1 MDRATRFIANR
12 KQDKIRVVREQ
23 PSVQSMREG
32 EEVLYFRNRGTL
44 TRYRKERGKLWTS
57 DMHGSQNKHEK
68 GKLTVDNL
76 QVNSRL
82 EYTTSFI
89 DYRMFS
95 HNFTDDLPAT
105 KIYIPWQGT
114 AEQTGVPEARSSFL
128 APFNMTCHKLM
139 VRVPELASASSQS
152 TDIVFTIEESADT
165 DAQPS
170 TVCTFDY
177 QSSIATDTNI
187 VINRSDWDSTP
198 QFSSGSLVHIGM
210 NADSDNITDTER
222 HFIITSVW
230 KTIVT
235 I

>member
-95 HNFTDDLPAT
+95 HNFTDDLPSS

-114 AEQTGVPEARSSFL
+114 AEQTSVPEARSSFL
-128 APFNMTCHKLM
+128 APFDMICHKLM
-139 VRVPELASASSQS
+139 IKVPEMATAT
-152 TDIVFTIEESADT
+152 TDIVFSIEKSAENDLI
-165 DAQPS
+165 PS
-170 TVCTFDY
+170 TVCTFDF
-177 QSSIATDTNI
+177 TDTFVDDSVI
-187 VINRSDWDSTP
+187 TINRSDWSVDPVIPAKSIIY
-198 QFSSGSLVHIGM
+198 IGM
-210 NADSDNITDTER
+210 NPDNANITDAER
-222 HFIITSVW
+222 EFIITSVW

>member
-44 TRYRKERGKLWTS
+44 TRYRKERGKIWTS
-57 DMHGSQNKHEK
+57 DMHGGRNKQEE
-68 GKLTVDNL
+68 GTFTA
-76 QVNSRL
+76 SRL
-82 EYTTSFI
+82 EYKSSFV

-95 HNFTDDLPAT
+95 HNFTDDLPGT

-114 AEQTGVPEARSSFL
+114 GEQTSVPESRASFL
-128 APFNMTCHKLM
+128 APFDMTCHKIM
-139 VRVPELASASSQS
+139 IKIPEMATAA
-152 TDIVFTIEESADT
+152 TDIVFTIEKTAEGDLA
-165 DAQPS
+165 PS
-170 TVCTFDY
+170 TVCTFDF
-177 QSSIATDTNI
+177 TDSFVDDSVIT
-187 VINRSDWDSTP
+187 INRSDWNADPTVPAKSIIY
-198 QFSSGSLVHIGM
+198 IGM
-210 NADSDNITDTER
+210 NPDNANITDAER
-222 HFIITSVW
+222 EFIITSVW

>member
-23 PSVQSMREG
+23 PSIQSMREG
-32 EEVLYFRNRGTL
+32 EEVLYFRNSGTL

-82 EYTTSFI
+82 EYTTSFV

-95 HNFTDDLPAT
+95 HNFTDDLPGT

-114 AEQTGVPEARSSFL
+114 GEQTSFPEARSSFL
-128 APFNMTCHKLM
+128 APFDMTCHKIMIRL
-139 VRVPELASASSQS
+139 PEMDNSA
-152 TDIVFTIEESADT
+152 TDIVFTIERIKNQETAD
-165 DAQPS
+165 DEA
-170 TVCTFDY
+170 TVCTYD
-177 QSSIATDTNI
+177 ATDSWNDDNNFTISQNEWNANPKISAGEMVQIGLNADNTNI
-187 VINRSDWDSTP
+187 
-198 QFSSGSLVHIGM
+198 
-210 NADSDNITDTER
+210 ITSEK

-230 KTIVT
+230 KVVVI

>member
-57 DMHGSQNKHEK
+57 DMHGGRNKQEE
-68 GKLTVDNL
+68 GTFTA
-76 QVNSRL
+76 SRL
-82 EYTTSFI
+82 EYKSSFV

-95 HNFTDDLPAT
+95 HNFTDDLPET

-114 AEQTGVPEARSSFL
+114 AEQIASPEPRTSFL
-128 APFNMTCHKLM
+128 TPFDMTCHKILIKI
-139 VRVPELASASSQS
+139 PEMDSAS
-152 TDIVFTIEESADT
+152 TDIVFTIEKIAENESGQGIT
-165 DAQPS
+165 
-170 TVCTFDY
+170 TVATFDY
-177 QSSIATDTNI
+177 DTTVQGNWQDDTVVTI
-187 VINRSDWDSTP
+187 SMSDWNAVPKVSANEIV
-198 QFSSGSLVHIGM
+198 QIGL
-210 NADSDNITDTER
+210 NPDNSNIITSEK

>member
-57 DMHGSQNKHEK
+57 DMHGGRNKQEE
-68 GKLTVDNL
+68 GTFTA
-76 QVNSRL
+76 SRL
-82 EYTTSFI
+82 EYKSSFV

-95 HNFTDDLPAT
+95 HNFTDDLPGT

-114 AEQTGVPEARSSFL
+114 GEQTLVPESRASFL
-128 APFNMTCHKLM
+128 APFDMTCHKIIM
-139 VRVPELASASSQS
+139 KIPEMATAA
-152 TDIVFTIEESADT
+152 TDIVFTIEKTAENDPAPT
-165 DAQPS
+165 
-170 TVCTFDY
+170 TVCTFDF
-177 QSSIATDTNI
+177 TDSFVDDSVIT
-187 VINRSDWDSTP
+187 INRSDWNADPTVP
-198 QFSSGSLVHIGM
+198 AGSLIHIGLNPD
-210 NADSDNITDTER
+210 NANITDAER
-222 HFIITSVW
+222 EFIITSVW

>member
-57 DMHGSQNKHEK
+57 DMHGGRNKQEE
-68 GKLTVDNL
+68 GTFTA
-76 QVNSRL
+76 SRL
-82 EYTTSFI
+82 EYKSSFV

-95 HNFTDDLPAT
+95 HNFTDDLPGT

-114 AEQTGVPEARSSFL
+114 GEQTSVPESRASFL
-128 APFNMTCHKLM
+128 APFDMTCHKIM
-139 VRVPELASASSQS
+139 IKIPEMATAA
-152 TDIVFTIEESADT
+152 TDIVFTIEKTVNSRSA
-165 DAQPS
+165 PS
-170 TVCTFDY
+170 TVCTFDF
-177 QSSIATDTNI
+177 TDSFVDDSVIT
-187 VINRSDWDSTP
+187 INRSDWNADPTVPAKSIIY
-198 QFSSGSLVHIGM
+198 IGM
-210 NADSDNITDTER
+210 NPDNANITDAER
-222 HFIITSVW
+222 EFIITSVW

>member
-57 DMHGSQNKHEK
+57 DMHGGRNKQEE
-68 GKLTVDNL
+68 GTFTA
-76 QVNSRL
+76 SRL
-82 EYTTSFI
+82 EYKSSFV

-105 KIYIPWQGT
+105 KVYIPWQGT

-139 VRVPELASASSQS
+139 VRIPELAGASSQG
-152 TDIVFTIEESADT
+152 TDIVFTIEESEDT

-170 TVCTFDY
+170 TVCTFDH
-177 QSSIATDTNI
+177 QSNIDTDTNI
-187 VINRSDWDSTP
+187 VINKSDWDSTP
-198 QFSSGSLVHIGM
+198 KIDSGSLVHIGM
-210 NADSDNITDTER
+210 NADSDNITDAER